1 MCGIAGVVGQDPRS
15 LRERLLAMAA
25 ALVHRG
31 PDGTGLYLDG
41 DMGMVNT
48 RLSIVDLAGGDQ
60 PIANEDGR
68 LWVIQNGEIYNHP
81 ELRQELEAAGH
92 RFRTA
97 CDTEVI
103 VHAYEQWGEDCPT
116 HFNGPFAFAVWDR
129 QRERLFLARDRF
141 GVRPLFLANL
151 GDTLLFAS
159 EIKALLTHPGLP
171 RRLDPGCL
179 TDLFTLWVTLPDR
192 SAFQGVR
199 ELGPG
204 CSLVVERSGRAR
216 ERRWWELPFTAAPS
230 RDAGEGALAEELR
243 ELLLDAVRL
252 RLRAD
257 VPVGAYLSGGL
268 DSSATAAAVRRV
280 SSCHLRTF
288 AVRFEDPRFDEGP
301 HQEQMAAALATELTS
316 VRVGAADIAALFPEV
331 VRLAEQPLL
340 RTAPAPLLALS
351 RHVRQCGFKVVL
363 TGEGA
368 DEVFA
373 GYDIF
378 REDKLRRFWA
388 RQPRSTCRPALFG
401 RIHPYLQRGLART
414 GGFAAAFFARHLEET
429 DHPLYSHR
437 IRFANTARIL
447 GLLEPAVLEA
457 ARAGGDPEERLL
469 GRLPPGFLRASPL
482 KRAQLLETIT
492 FLQGYLLHAQGD
504 RMLMGS
510 AVEGRFP
517 FLDHRLAAFAAAV
530 PDRLLLKGLREKHL
544 LREAVAPWLPREI
557 GRRPKHPY
565 RAPILHAFVGP
576 AAPEYCAALLDPAR
590 IAAAGVFAAPAVER
604 LVAKCR
610 GALERGVS
618 ETDEMALVA
627 VLSTM
632 LLHEQ
637 LIARSPAP
645 GRVEPVREVSG
656 AEVVAGARGG
666 SEERS

>member
-1 MCGIAGVVGQDPRS
+1 MCGIAGVVGGDPRA

-41 DMGMVNT
+41 DVGMANT
-48 RLSIVDLAGGDQ
+48 RLSIVDLVGGDQ

-68 LWVIQNGEIYNHP
+68 LWVVQNGEIYNHP

-151 GDTLLFAS
+151 GDMLLFAS
-159 EIKALLTHPGLP
+159 EIKALLTYSGLP

-199 ELGPG
+199 ELPPG
-204 CSLVVERSGRAR
+204 CSLVAERSGRTR
-216 ERRWWELPFTAAPS
+216 ERRWWDLPFTAARP
-230 RDAGEGALAEELR
+230 RDDGEGALAEELR

-331 VRLAEQPLL
+331 VRLAEQP
-340 RTAPAPLLALS
+340 
-351 RHVRQCGFKVVL
+351 
-363 TGEGA
+363 
-368 DEVFA
+368 
-373 GYDIF
+373 
-378 REDKLRRFWA
+378 
-388 RQPRSTCRPALFG
+388 
-401 RIHPYLQRGLART
+401 
-414 GGFAAAFFARHLEET
+414 
-429 DHPLYSHR
+429 
-437 IRFANTARIL
+437 
-447 GLLEPAVLEA
+447 
-457 ARAGGDPEERLL
+457 
-469 GRLPPGFLRASPL
+469 
-482 KRAQLLETIT
+482 
-492 FLQGYLLHAQGD
+492 
-504 RMLMGS
+504 
-510 AVEGRFP
+510 
-517 FLDHRLAAFAAAV
+517 
-530 PDRLLLKGLREKHL
+530 
-544 LREAVAPWLPREI
+544 
-557 GRRPKHPY
+557 
-565 RAPILHAFVGP
+565 
-576 AAPEYCAALLDPAR
+576 
-590 IAAAGVFAAPAVER
+590 
-604 LVAKCR
+604 
-610 GALERGVS
+610 
-618 ETDEMALVA
+618 
-627 VLSTM
+627 
-632 LLHEQ
+632 
-637 LIARSPAP
+637 
-645 GRVEPVREVSG
+645 
-656 AEVVAGARGG
+656 
-666 SEERS
+666 

>member
-1 MCGIAGVVGQDPRS
+1 MCGIAGVVGGDPRA

-25 ALVHRG
+25 GLAHRG

-41 DMGMVNT
+41 DVGMVNT

-68 LWVIQNGEIYNHP
+68 LWVVQNGEIYNHP

-92 RFRTA
+92 RFRTT

-103 VHAYEQWGEDCPT
+103 VHAYEEWGEDCPS

-129 QRERLFLARDRF
+129 RRERLFLARDRF
-141 GVRPLFLANL
+141 GVRPLFLADV
-151 GDTLLFAS
+151 GGTLLFAS

-171 RRLDPGCL
+171 PRLDPGCL
-179 TDLFTLWVTLPDR
+179 TDVFTLWVTLPDR
-192 SAFQGVR
+192 SALVGVR
-199 ELGPG
+199 ELPPG
-204 CSLVVERSGRAR
+204 CSLLVERSGRAHQ
-216 ERRWWELPFTAAPS
+216 RRWWELPFTTEAP
-230 RDAGEGALAEELR
+230 RGDDEGRLTEELR

-280 SSCHLRTF
+280 STCHLRTF
-288 AVRFEDPRFDEGP
+288 AVRFEDPRFDEGS
-301 HQEQMAAALATELTS
+301 HQERMAAALGTELTS

-351 RHVRQCGFKVVL
+351 RHVRGCGFKVVL

-373 GYDIF
+373 GYDVF
-378 REDKLRRFWA
+378 REDKVRRFWA

-401 RIHPYLQRGLART
+401 RLHPYLARDLAHT
-414 GGFAAAFFARHLEET
+414 GGFAAAFFARGLEQTE
-429 DHPLYSHR
+429 DPLYSHR

-447 GLLEPAVLEA
+447 GLLEPSVLEA
-457 ARAGGDPEERLL
+457 ARSGGDPEERLL
-469 GRLPPGFLRASPL
+469 ARLPPGFMQSSPL

-510 AVEGRFP
+510 GIEGRFP
-517 FLDHRLAAFAAAV
+517 FLDHRLAQFAARV

-544 LREAVAPWLPREI
+544 LREAAAPWLPPEI

-576 AAPEYCAALLDPAR
+576 GAPEYCAELLAPAR
-590 IAAAGVFAAPAVER
+590 VAAVGVFSAPAVER
-604 LVAKCR
+604 LLTKCR
-610 GALERGVS
+610 RSLERGVS

-637 LIARSPAP
+637 LIARPPAP
-645 GRVEPVREVSG
+645 GRVDPAREVNG
-656 AEVVAGARGG
+656 AKVVVGARAE
-666 SEERS
+666 SEELS